1 MSGLRKG
8 LDALYDASGVL
19 AVICLVMIGVFTVL
33 QVGARLLGTIVPSA
47 DDFAGFCMAGAVF
60 LGMTH
65 TLRAGAHV
73 RMLVVFQRLGPAAR
87 QRAEAICAGAAAV
100 LIGVLLYYT
109 ADMIITTYRLN
120 EKTLGLIPIPKWI
133 PMLFMLT
140 GLAILFIALVDET
153 IRAIGGKRPVYAEH
167 EAEDGM
173 PAATAE

>member
-1 MSGLRKG
+1 MSALRRA
-8 LDALYDASGVL
+8 LDALYRSSGVL
-19 AVICLVMIGVFTVL
+19 AVICLVMIAVFTLL

-47 DDFAGFCMAGAVF
+47 DDFAGFSMAGAVF

-73 RMLVVFQRLGPAAR
+73 RMLVILQRLNPAMR
-87 QRAEAICAGAAAV
+87 QKAEAFCSGAAAV
-100 LIGVLLYYT
+100 LIGALLYYT
-109 ADMIITTYRLN
+109 IDMIATTHRLG

-140 GLAILFIALVDET
+140 GLAIFFIALVDET
-153 IRAIGGKRPVYAEH
+153 VRALRGKRPVYAEN
-167 EAEDGM
+167 ESAEGI